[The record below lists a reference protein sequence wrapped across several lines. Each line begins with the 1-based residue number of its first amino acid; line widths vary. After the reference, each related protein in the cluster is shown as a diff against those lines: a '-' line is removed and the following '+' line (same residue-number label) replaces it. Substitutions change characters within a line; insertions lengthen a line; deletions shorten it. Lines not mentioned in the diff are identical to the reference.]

1 MIAYLPALQGGLLW
15 DDNMHVTR
23 PELRSL
29 HGLWRIWFDLSATQQ
44 YYPLLHSA
52 FWLEHRMWGD
62 AVLGYHL
69 ANIGLHAA
77 SACLL
82 VIILRRL
89 SVPGAWLAGFVF
101 ALHPV
106 CVEAVAWVS
115 EQKSTLSGFFYLAS
129 ALTYLHFDR
138 TRRKPLYFLALGCFI
153 LALLSK
159 TVTATLPAALLLV
172 FWWKRGRLQWRR
184 DVLPL
189 LPWFAAGISAGL
201 FTAWVESTPRLI
213 GAQGSLY
220 ALTIL
225 QRLLLAGRVP
235 WFYAWKVLWPANL
248 MFIYPHW
255 KIDSGDAFQYVFP
268 VGLVTLAIA
277 LGWLARKNRGPL
289 ASLLF
294 FVGTL
299 FPALGFLNVYP
310 FRYSYVADHFQYL
323 ALLGIVVPFAAGLSL
338 LARRIPAGPAPIA
351 AVALS
356 AVLLTTLAAATRRQ
370 SATYSGYETLFRATL
385 VRNPGSGFLHSNL
398 GVIFMSSGRESE
410 AAAEFQTAV
419 RLVPDDP
426 DYRVNLGLA
435 LAQLPGRLSEAVAE
449 YQAALRLSPRLAT
462 AHLNLGL
469 AYASMPGRMQ
479 DAVAEYRMAISEYRT
494 AAQGE
499 TATQGKTEMWQA
511 HFNLGLAYGQMPGRE
526 ADAVEE
532 ERIALGIK
540 PDSPLVHFQLGNA
553 LHKLGR
559 IDDAIAEYRA
569 SVAIDPD
576 VPEVHYEL
584 AYALAR
590 IPGRVPEAI
599 AECRKMLLLR
609 PDDQPGRELM
619 AALSGYQTAVADNV
633 RGPYKLRYRILQQFR
648 DFFWTSFRVP
658 DRLSNN
664 LFLRVEESPKIGVSI
679 ERYVCSLPLLP
690 PPTQTACISED
701 RGKELLNIRAAGLA
715 FAILSVTA
723 PIWAQNNTGII
734 SGRITDPSGS
744 VVPGAKITIV
754 ETAKNSVSDSVSNSD
769 GLFRVPSL
777 NDGPTG

>member
-1 MIAYLPALQGGLLW
+1 VIAYFPALRGALLW

-23 PELRSL
+23 PELQSL
-29 HGLWRIWFDLSATQQ
+29 PGLWRIWFDLPATQQ

-69 ANIGLHAA
+69 VNVGLHAA

-106 CVEAVAWVS
+106 CVEAVAWIS

-138 TRRKPLYFLALGCFI
+138 TRRKPLYILALACFV

-172 FWWKRGRLQWRR
+172 FWWKRGRLEWRR

-189 LPWFAAGISAGL
+189 LVWFAAGIGAGL

-213 GAQGSLY
+213 GAQGSHY
-220 ALTIL
+220 ALTFL

-235 WFYAWKVLWPANL
+235 WFYAWKVLWPVDL

-255 KIDSGDAFQYVFP
+255 TIDSGDAFQFLFP
-268 VGLVTLAIA
+268 VALLALA
-277 LGWLARKNRGPL
+277 LALAWLARRNRGPL
-289 ASLLF
+289 AGFLF
-294 FVGTL
+294 FLGTL

-323 ALLGIVVPFAAGLSL
+323 ALIGIVVPVATGLTL
-338 LARRIPAGPAPIA
+338 LARRIPMGAPPIA
-351 AVALS
+351 AIALS

-370 SATYSGYETLFRATL
+370 SATYSDYETLFRTTVA
-385 VRNPGSGFLHSNL
+385 RNPGSAFLHSNL
-398 GVIFMSSGRESE
+398 GVIFMSSGRETE
-410 AAAEFQTAV
+410 AAAEFEAAV
-419 RLVPDDP
+419 RLTPDDP

-435 LAQLPGRLSEAVAE
+435 LAQAPGRLSDAVAQ
-449 YQAALRLSPRLAT
+449 YQEALRIAPHLAT

-479 DAVAEYRMAISEYRT
+479 DAVAEYHRAIAEQRT

-499 TATQGKTEMWQA
+499 PELWQA
-511 HFNLGLAYGQMPGRE
+511 HFNLGLAYGQMPGHE
-526 ADAVEE
+526 ADALAE
-532 ERIALGIK
+532 ERIALAIK
-540 PDSPLVHFQLGNA
+540 PDSALVHFQLGNA

-559 IDDAIAEYRA
+559 LDEAIVEYRA

-584 AYALAR
+584 AYALAQ

-599 AECRKMLLLR
+599 AVCRKMLLLK
-609 PDDQPGRELM
+609 PGDEPGQKLM
-619 AALSGYQTAVADNV
+619 AALVGFQE
-633 RGPYKLRYRILQQFR
+633 G
-648 DFFWTSFRVP
+648 
-658 DRLSNN
+658 
-664 LFLRVEESPKIGVSI
+664 
-679 ERYVCSLPLLP
+679 
-690 PPTQTACISED
+690 
-701 RGKELLNIRAAGLA
+701 RA
-715 FAILSVTA
+715 
-723 PIWAQNNTGII
+723 
-734 SGRITDPSGS
+734 R
-744 VVPGAKITIV
+744 
-754 ETAKNSVSDSVSNSD
+754 
-769 GLFRVPSL
+769 
-777 NDGPTG
+777 